1 MNLSILSP
9 WVSKAARLL
18 DSRPKDPDLLL
29 IKKACEINKHILD
42 LNPSIDLADCEA
54 FLSYCHHVFAFY
66 DIFCAM
72 PPLDIGGGGGGYPA
86 DAAAQLILLQEN
98 RPRELAA
105 DETFRLGYDSLT
117 DAAIAAVSALHF
129 GTENNGMESATHAL
143 DAIAN
148 AEQEKAARSAAE
160 FYNCSTLVDDIL
172 FWSHFKRAMVR
183 MQKYMHDPIP
193 AWKTQIPTDYQ
204 YCIKLRP
211 TYMPT
216 YHRLVTFYTVIA
228 EDFRSGY
235 KVCLDAED
243 KAGAS
248 ATNWDNYELAKSMV
262 DLAMLGAGSADG
274 TMRVGDVRAL
284 VRKAKQY
291 FEVIKDWM
299 PEELKYAGE
308 EQFDFYGIYPPA
320 DMPDEAKMP
329 GTDIS
334 GTGPLEMNL
343 YGGVPNMC
351 NGCGKMSDM
360 KLLKCSGCETVLY
373 CGKECQK
380 KDWKGGHNL
389 VCRRKK

>member
-9 WVSKAARLL
+9 WVAKAIKLL
-18 DSRPKDPDLLL
+18 DSRPTDPDLLL
-29 IKKACEINKHILD
+29 IKQVCEINKHILE
-42 LNPSIDLADCEA
+42 LKPSIDLADCKA

-66 DIFCAM
+66 NIFCAI
-72 PPLDIGGGGGGYPA
+72 PPLGIDSDDGYPA
-86 DAAAQLILLQEN
+86 DAAAQLTLLQEKH
-98 RPRELAA
+98 PRELPA
-105 DETFRLGYDSLT
+105 DETSRLGYDSLT
-117 DAAIAAVSALHF
+117 NAAIAAVSALHY
-129 GTENNGMESATHAL
+129 GTENDSVESATHAL
-143 DAIAN
+143 DAIAT
-148 AEQEKAARSAAE
+148 AQQEKAARSVAE
-160 FYNCSTLVDDIL
+160 FYNFNTLVDDIL

-183 MQKYMHDPIP
+183 MQKYMHAPTP
-193 AWKTQIPTDYQ
+193 AWKTQIPNDYQ
-204 YCIKLRP
+204 YCLKLRP
-211 TYMPT
+211 AYMPT

-235 KVCLDAED
+235 NVCLDAED

-274 TMRVGDVRAL
+274 TMRVGHVRAL
-284 VRKAKQY
+284 VRRAKLY
-291 FEVIKDWM
+291 FEIIKDWM
-299 PEELKYAGE
+299 PEELKCAGE
-308 EQFDFYGIYPPA
+308 EQFDFYGTYPPA

-329 GTDIS
+329 GIDIS

-351 NGCGKMSDM
+351 NGCGKKSDI
-360 KLLKCSGCETVLY
+360 KLLKCSGCEAVYY

-380 KDWKGGHNL
+380 KDWKGGHNV